1 MKQIEMCLSS
11 KTTKHKMLS
20 SSFFVKVKSRFSDTS
35 VCERPANSSV
45 TRKKLNQIVPTSP
58 PTNFPKICHH
68 FCRPLPSTCCFSRC
82 KVAQHVVPQ
91 ALFVLN
97 TVRAES
103 KLPLSE

>member
-11 KTTKHKMLS
+11 KTTKHKILS
-20 SSFFVKVKSRFSDTS
+20 SSFLEL
-35 VCERPANSSV
+35 VCAKDRQIHSSQE
-45 TRKKLNQIVPTSP
+45 KKLNQVVPTSP
-58 PTNFPKICHH
+58 PKSFQTICHH

-82 KVAQHVVPQ
+82 KVAQHVVPR